1 MKKLIVCTAVLAL
14 LLCGCADLFP
24 NRTTLPAVVDTKPV
38 SEAEDTGPIDLPVS
52 PAPMGN
58 ARYDTFRM
66 ALDTVHN
73 DRYLPVLAQQVESYE
88 SIENEDFA
96 IYDVDGDGKEELLVR
111 ISDTYMAG
119 MLTVIYGFNEES
131 GALYTE
137 LTAFP
142 ALSFYPGLIKE
153 SASHNHGKA
162 GEVLWPYHVH
172 RYDPTTDTYTE
183 LAYADAWS
191 KEFDS
196 KDFPEALDTDHVGA
210 VFLITENGQ
219 TRTVSYS
226 DFLAWETPLFAGL
239 PEIKIPWQKLTNAN
253 IAAATFTQPAPEA
266 TVHTGYLWQGKT
278 CDVTAE
284 ALPGRLEIRDA
295 GTKKLLVVAA
305 FPDGMGQVQT
315 GTFTFEDLTDD
326 GYSDISADFT
336 LTDGSHASILWM
348 SDGESLSYNEEFS
361 VLPGQVGPKGSV
373 AFYSVPK
380 SMGDHWSPAQY
391 TLK

>member
-1 MKKLIVCTAVLAL
+1 MKKSVACIAVLAL

-24 NRTTLPAVVDTKPV
+24 NRSTLPAVVESAPEDTKPGAGV
-38 SEAEDTGPIDLPVS
+38 EEAQPIDLPM
-52 PAPMGN
+52 PFAPTGN
-58 ARYDTFRM
+58 ARYDTFRT

-73 DRYLPVLAQQVESYE
+73 DGYLPVLAQQVESYE

-119 MLTVIYGFNEES
+119 METVIYGFDEDT

-153 SASHNHGKA
+153 QVSHNHGKA
-162 GEVLWPYHVH
+162 GEVLWPYYVH
-172 RYDPTTDTYTE
+172 RYDPAKDTYEE

-191 KEFDS
+191 REFDS

-210 VFLITENGQ
+210 VFLITENAQ

-226 DFLAWETPLFAGL
+226 DFLAWETPLFAPL
-239 PEIKIPWQKLTNAN
+239 PVIEIPWQKLTNAN
-253 IAAATFTQPAPEA
+253 IAAATFTEPAQEA
-266 TVHTGYLWQGKT
+266 AVYSGYLWQGKA
-278 CDVTAE
+278 CDVTVE

-295 GTKKLLVVAA
+295 GTKKLLAVAA
-305 FPDGMGQVQT
+305 FPDGMGQVQAA
-315 GTFTFEDLTDD
+315 TFSFDDLTDD
-326 GYSDISADFT
+326 GYSEISADFT
-336 LTDGSHASILWM
+336 LTDKSSASILWM
-348 SDGESLSYNEEFS
+348 SDGESLYYNEEFS
-361 VLPGQVGPKGSV
+361 ILPGQVGPKGE
-373 AFYSVPK
+373 
-380 SMGDHWSPAQY
+380 D
-391 TLK
+391 